1 MFPIMIPM
9 MGMDAY
15 SLFVEIDLRV
25 LKKKIIA
32 RFIFARLSRTTRKLD
47 LSLLQKNDKKNS
59 TFKYLV

>member
-47 LSLLQKNDKKNS
+47 LSLLRKNDEKNS

>member
-9 MGMDAY
+9 MGMDAH

-47 LSLLQKNDKKNS
+47 LSLLQKNDEKNS

>member
-9 MGMDAY
+9 MGMDAH

-32 RFIFARLSRTTRKLD
+32 RFIFARLSRMTRKLD
-47 LSLLQKNDKKNS
+47 LSLLQKNDEKNS

>member
-47 LSLLQKNDKKNS
+47 LSLLQKNDEKNS

>member
-32 RFIFARLSRTTRKLD
+32 RFIFARLSRMTRKLD
-47 LSLLQKNDKKNS
+47 LSLLQKNDEKNS